1 MPVRLTSS
9 LGVQGD
15 SYLQAGHWE
24 LGAGYRWLHTRGG
37 DFFVGTA
44 RTPVPPALQ
53 PPGGQPIRI
62 DVHTV
67 SLGLTYAA
75 TDRIRVSISA
85 PFQTG
90 TISIAH
96 EDGIRHSQT
105 ATGLGDV
112 TITGSA
118 WLFNPRTGPTGNV
131 SLGLGVKTA
140 TGSNTK
146 TGTFYTAS
154 GPQERRVDQ
163 AIQPGDGGWGII
175 LELQAF
181 QRVSPAAVTYLSG
194 SYLLNPK
201 ERTDVQIGT
210 PVGLPGSGLSVGTPY
225 FLSVPDAYSLRGGVS
240 FAALPRQGL
249 SVSLG
254 GRIDGVPVEDL
265 VNGGDANFRRP
276 GYSAF
281 VDPGLDLTRG
291 SNTFTLNVPV
301 RVHADRRANLRDR
314 VVDVNGGGNLAK
326 IFVFAGYTHRF

>member
-9 LGVQGD
+9 LGVQGN
-15 SYLQAGHWE
+15 SYLQTHHWE

-44 RTPVPPALQ
+44 RAPAPPALQ
-53 PPGGQPIRI
+53 PPGRQPIEI

-90 TISIAH
+90 TLSIAH
-96 EDGIRHSQT
+96 DDGIRHSQT

-112 TITGSA
+112 IVSGSA

-131 SLGLGVKTA
+131 SLGLGIKTP

-146 TGTFYTAS
+146 TGAFFTDS
-154 GPQERRVDQ
+154 GPQQRRVDQ

-194 SYLLNPK
+194 FYLLNPK

-210 PVGLPGSGLSVGTPY
+210 PVGLPGSGLSAGTPY

-314 VVDVNGGGNLAK
+314 VVNVNGGGNLAK